1 MTQTRPDR
9 GQPRIRSL
17 VIAIV
22 LGLGSGLVLAIP
34 LSTVLLPEQSRNTLF
49 GLPIENPFS
58 SWAGIGDREVV
69 VMGMDAGGG
78 NTDTIFTI
86 RIDNG
91 QTQITQIP
99 RDSYINSARFGP
111 LKANALYA
119 YGGSDEVKKELSRLM
134 GRPIQHHLLVNLEGI
149 RSISDLMGGVTVD
162 VPKRLYYVDR
172 SQGLTIDLQPGPQI
186 LKGRARGVP
195 ALAP

>member
-17 VIAIV
+17 AIAIV

-78 NTDTIFTI
+78 NTIFTI

-149 RSISDLMGGVTVD
+149 RSISDLMSG
-162 VPKRLYYVDR
+162 
-172 SQGLTIDLQPGPQI
+172 
-186 LKGRARGVP
+186 
-195 ALAP
+195 